1 MGNPLTGGRL
11 WRTWPGRD
19 PEATQGKS
27 GPGKEPRQLLCTE
40 TGQRQSRG
48 PAVQRHPEE
57 RGGMEQSPL
66 CRPGLSQRAGGMSV
80 PVTCPPAR
88 PTAPR
93 FPTPPAG
100 PWQNAQ
106 TRGKHFDKQWRF
118 RCHALDK
125 SSSPLNGALP
135 LLRGGTGHGRS
146 VGSPLTPLFPF
157 QAEQRLRPGR
167 LRPGGGCWGLESAEF
182 CESAALPPRPPS
194 TLRSCDSQSG
204 HSRVHCSSR
213 WNPFRPQFK

>member
-48 PAVQRHPEE
+48 PAVQGHPEE

-93 FPTPPAG
+93 FPTAPAG

-157 QAEQRLRPGR
+157 QAEQRLRPGG
-167 LRPGGGCWGLESAEF
+167 LRPGGGCWGVGECQVLRVRSPASPVPLHPVVLRQPKRPFTCELQFPLESIQA
-182 CESAALPPRPPS
+182 
-194 TLRSCDSQSG
+194 TI
-204 HSRVHCSSR
+204 
-213 WNPFRPQFK
+213 

>member
-1 MGNPLTGGRL
+1 MAGRGGTQRRL
-11 WRTWPGRD
+11 SGRAG
-19 PEATQGKS
+19 PARSRGSSSARRQGKGS
-27 GPGKEPRQLLCTE
+27 REGRPCRGIRRRGAEWSRALSAAPGSANGR
-40 TGQRQSRG
+40 
-48 PAVQRHPEE
+48 
-57 RGGMEQSPL
+57 
-66 CRPGLSQRAGGMSV
+66 GGMSV

-93 FPTPPAG
+93 FPTAPAG
-100 PWQNAQ
+100 PWQNAR
-106 TRGKHFDKQWRF
+106 TRGKHFDKQWHF

-167 LRPGGGCWGLESAEF
+167 LRPGGGCWGVGECQVLRVRSPASPVPLNPVVLRQPKRPFTCELQFPLESIQA
-182 CESAALPPRPPS
+182 
-194 TLRSCDSQSG
+194 TI
-204 HSRVHCSSR
+204 
-213 WNPFRPQFK
+213 

>member
-1 MGNPLTGGRL
+1 MAGEGPRGDSGEERA
-11 WRTWPGRD
+11 R
-19 PEATQGKS
+19 QGAA
-27 GPGKEPRQLLCTE
+27 RQLLCTE

-48 PAVQRHPEE
+48 PAVQGHPEE

-93 FPTPPAG
+93 FPTAPAG

-167 LRPGGGCWGLESAEF
+167 LRPGGGCWGVGECQVLRVRSPASPVPLNPVVLRQPKRPFTCELQFPLESIQA
-182 CESAALPPRPPS
+182 
-194 TLRSCDSQSG
+194 TI
-204 HSRVHCSSR
+204 
-213 WNPFRPQFK
+213 